1 MVYRGTH
8 YCENHAFVNNFV
20 KLFHSSYPPF
30 MEHPLIHN
38 QEVLEAELAL
48 EFQRAFVDEI
58 VNANVEAL
66 L

>member
-1 MVYRGTH
+1 M
-8 YCENHAFVNNFV
+8 

-58 VNANVEAL
+58 ANANVEAL

>member
-1 MVYRGTH
+1 
-8 YCENHAFVNNFV
+8 
-20 KLFHSSYPPF
+20 

-58 VNANVEAL
+58 AKANVEAL